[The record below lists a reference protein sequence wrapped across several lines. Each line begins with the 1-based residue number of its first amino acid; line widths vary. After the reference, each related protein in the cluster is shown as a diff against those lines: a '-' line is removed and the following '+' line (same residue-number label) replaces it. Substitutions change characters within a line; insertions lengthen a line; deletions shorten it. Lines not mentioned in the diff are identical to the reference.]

1 MSWFLKVISFLIII
15 VAIAIT
21 YIENSNRKE
30 DAQQHN
36 RYVCSNEDKVV
47 PETVAKRYY
56 VVPIII
62 AIVLFVLSCSF
73 TIIPTGY
80 TGVRTTFGQIN
91 NTTVQNGFN
100 WKLPFVQSI
109 EKVNNKQQDVVF
121 DEEKIWSETQS
132 RTTIF
137 YEGITLTY
145 QINHEKSAWIYA
157 NVSSYKDSLVT
168 HSIVASA
175 VKASSKSLADID
187 ATNRAIIEPLVVEN
201 LQKALDE
208 KYGENVV
215 CVNKITISNADFEDS
230 YNQAIAAKQQAQ
242 LNAEQQAVENRRAI
256 DKAEADATVTKTKAE
271 ADAEA
276 KLISA
281 QAEAEANALLEKSLT
296 DQILREMYIEK
307 WDGKLPQVVAD
318 DSATLMIPSL
328 SNDE

>member
-1 MSWFLKVISFLIII
+1 MNWFLKVISFLIII
-15 VAIAIT
+15 AAIAIT
-21 YIENSNRKE
+21 CTVNYHREE
-30 DAQQHN
+30 EAEEHN
-36 RYVCSNEDKVV
+36 RYARSDEKVI
-47 PETVAKRYY
+47 PKTVAKRYY
-56 VVPIII
+56 FVPIII
-62 AIVLFVLSCSF
+62 AIILFVFSCSF

-80 TGVRTTFGQIN
+80 TGVRTTFGQIDDAM
-91 NTTVQNGFN
+91 VPNGFN
-100 WKLPFVQSI
+100 WKFPFVQSI
-109 EKVNNKQQDVVF
+109 KKVNNKQQDVIF
-121 DEEKIWSETQS
+121 DDEKIWSETQS

-145 QINHEKSAWIYA
+145 QINPEKSAWIYA
-157 NVSSYKDSLVT
+157 NVSNYKDSLVS
-168 HSIVASA
+168 HGIVASA
-175 VKASSKSLADID
+175 VKASSKDLADID
-187 ATNRAIIEPLVVEN
+187 ATNRAIIEPIVIDN

-242 LNAEQQAVENRRAI
+242 LNAEQQAIENKCAVE
-256 DKAEADATVTKTKAE
+256 KAE

-281 QAEAEANALLEKSLT
+281 QAEAEANAFLEKSLT
-296 DQILREMYIEK
+296 EQILREMYIEK

-328 SNDE
+328 SNGE